1 MTATPYPIV
10 QGVRVDE
17 PAEETISTDDMRA
30 VEIRAALSRA
40 QVMERM
46 QQNPMASG
54 KMKLVFNFL
63 SGILI
68 PVLALY
74 GYYSTL
80 LPSGEEAPCDK
91 PVAPW
96 LWTYGAVGLFL
107 GIVVLLM
114 DLKSV
119 ELGAQAEEVAAELR
133 RQERSSHGA
142 DVDAEEQAMAQARV
156 AMPVVAGAGAMG
168 CLGCCCALPMGI
180 FLTFWWIKGNF
191 DVWGTYPR
199 EAISWDESMATFR
212 GCDPSLHSAAS
223 RVLLITYLL
232 GAMTLSGVCCACGLA
247 VAALSAEEDS
257 HGGTAG
263 AARGRRVDREMM

>member
-40 QVMERM
+40 RVMERM

-80 LPSGEEAPCDK
+80 LPSGEEA
-91 PVAPW
+91 A
-96 LWTYGAVGLFL
+96 F
-107 GIVVLLM
+107 
-114 DLKSV
+114 
-119 ELGAQAEEVAAELR
+119 
-133 RQERSSHGA
+133 
-142 DVDAEEQAMAQARV
+142 
-156 AMPVVAGAGAMG
+156 
-168 CLGCCCALPMGI
+168 
-180 FLTFWWIKGNF
+180 
-191 DVWGTYPR
+191 
-199 EAISWDESMATFR
+199 EA
-212 GCDPSLHSAAS
+212 
-223 RVLLITYLL
+223 
-232 GAMTLSGVCCACGLA
+232 
-247 VAALSAEEDS
+247 
-257 HGGTAG
+257 
-263 AARGRRVDREMM
+263 